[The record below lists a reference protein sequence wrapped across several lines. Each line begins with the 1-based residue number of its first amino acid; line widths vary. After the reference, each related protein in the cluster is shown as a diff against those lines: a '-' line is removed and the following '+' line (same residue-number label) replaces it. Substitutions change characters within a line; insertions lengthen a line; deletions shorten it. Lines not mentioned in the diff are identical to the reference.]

1 VWRASPTRCCP
12 RSRRRASRST
22 TRCSLPDIDINPANL
37 PWPLGN
43 KGAPDWAQIKH
54 DTSQGSADVGNA
66 IVTGI
71 NGVTGT
77 VQSVMGQY
85 EAAVA
90 KAGTTSEQTATVIT
104 HAFGPVG
111 PEVQARMKM
120 ALAGV
125 ANFSNKSGGII
136 KEWRTEFAAGL
147 KGGIGAVRQAREGI
161 DGQFDQLMEDLK
173 SFASRGKRIGHDIG
187 QLTSKALQKAL
198 HSGNPLIRKE
208 AREVQLNYLTE
219 LSTLVR
225 RGHGIGVKGMEAL
238 HDGLK
243 SKEGRVRAAARQILD
258 TIDGQIDKPAVGTQR
273 RFPHRRLARVEP
285 ARQVGHRG
293 RARPRHIADVIR
305 ANLPRTISDHD
316 QRPGPH
322 LRLDDRR
329 PGRRRHHR
337 AGPDRAGRRAGTRD
351 RHRPC
356 RRRGADHLQPAV
368 AAAAVGD
375 GGPDRRPQ
383 SAADADLAVVD
394 PAAAAQRAQG
404 EVPRIHLGQRA
415 RRGHVEL
422 GQQGAVHEQAV
433 RGQPRPADLM
443 SGVFRLADSPVPAL
457 VAEAIP
463 YETYF
468 LRPTN
473 GLTSRALGCESGL
486 STIVANDPDA
496 TMTLTKW
503 HAFRGFRFEETDCAN
518 LVVFQGN
525 MTNRT
530 LRRGS
535 SERTEDA
542 RVWDIQVADF
552 NFQMKRRVIRNA
564 DGNRPAETDIARLE
578 WLLASDYTV
587 NTEVIVAD
595 GIFDSANPVTM
606 TANDYRGRFPVDVV
620 TDCMGYS
627 GKNAFVYAKPDGG
640 DTAAS
645 WVGGFAY
652 FVATDNIYTS
662 SIKISNLLSDVDSS
676 TIYAGSND
684 ATLEKNAER
693 VFSGVYLTY
702 SGGKVYR
709 QLQSTIDAYGRI
721 DASIDMPDIKTA
733 AAATALADRYLNDYS
748 FEEDIINVALLMPA
762 DKVNLILEGHAVQ
775 IKQTHWLG
783 YEDYVWRR
791 VAQRTVSQTPNPAK
805 YLVNL
810 ELRDPRLIV
819 GGNGAIPIPAGD
831 INNQLPPPP
840 TTNTFAITTCADK
853 PATSFATV
861 LHDDHDDAGRS
872 LAARQL
878 QLLGHGR
885 RPPDARPLPDGRG
898 DVGHRPGLGRHRRS
912 ADGHLRA
919 RGRRQRL
926 VLQARGRRSGHAAQ
940 LPRHGTQRRA
950 MPAHLDR
957 RLRWRTRRSG
967 TPGRPTG
974 RSSATAPSGSAAT
987 PPSGC
992 TAAPTS
998 RPASARSRSS
1008 SASTRRR
1015 RPPTPRRTPA
1025 SRRASRRRA
1034 ARSTA
1039 STRPSRPPSPSSG
1052 HPQGVGQRRRLDR
1065 EHRLGDG
1072 HGTFTLTNAPKT
1084 DSDILV
1090 LYQGA

>member
-1 VWRASPTRCCP
+1 
-12 RSRRRASRST
+12 
-22 TRCSLPDIDINPANL
+22 
-37 PWPLGN
+37 
-43 KGAPDWAQIKH
+43 
-54 DTSQGSADVGNA
+54 
-66 IVTGI
+66 
-71 NGVTGT
+71 
-77 VQSVMGQY
+77 
-85 EAAVA
+85 
-90 KAGTTSEQTATVIT
+90 
-104 HAFGPVG
+104 
-111 PEVQARMKM
+111 
-120 ALAGV
+120 
-125 ANFSNKSGGII
+125 
-136 KEWRTEFAAGL
+136 
-147 KGGIGAVRQAREGI
+147 
-161 DGQFDQLMEDLK
+161 
-173 SFASRGKRIGHDIG
+173 
-187 QLTSKALQKAL
+187 
-198 HSGNPLIRKE
+198 
-208 AREVQLNYLTE
+208 
-219 LSTLVR
+219 
-225 RGHGIGVKGMEAL
+225 
-238 HDGLK
+238 
-243 SKEGRVRAAARQILD
+243 
-258 TIDGQIDKPAVGTQR
+258 
-273 RFPHRRLARVEP
+273 
-285 ARQVGHRG
+285 
-293 RARPRHIADVIR
+293 
-305 ANLPRTISDHD
+305 
-316 QRPGPH
+316 
-322 LRLDDRR
+322 
-329 PGRRRHHR
+329 
-337 AGPDRAGRRAGTRD
+337 
-351 RHRPC
+351 
-356 RRRGADHLQPAV
+356 
-368 AAAAVGD
+368 
-375 GGPDRRPQ
+375 
-383 SAADADLAVVD
+383 
-394 PAAAAQRAQG
+394 
-404 EVPRIHLGQRA
+404 
-415 RRGHVEL
+415 
-422 GQQGAVHEQAV
+422 
-433 RGQPRPADLM
+433 M
-443 SGVFRLADSPVPAL
+443 SGVFRLADSPVPTL

-595 GIFDSANPVTM
+595 GIFDDANPVTM

-709 QLQSTIDAYGRI
+709 QRQATIDAYGRI

-819 GGNGAIPIPAGD
+819 GGNGSIPIPAGD

-861 LHDDHDDAGRS
+861 LATITMTPGDPS
-872 LAARQL
+872 
-878 QLLGHGR
+878 
-885 RPPDARPLPDGRG
+885 PPDNFNYW
-898 DVGHRPGLGRHRRS
+898 
-912 ADGHLRA
+912 
-919 RGRRQRL
+919 
-926 VLQARGRRSGHAAQ
+926 
-940 LPRHGTQRRA
+940 GTVA
-950 MPAHLDR
+950 VHP
-957 RLRWRTRRSG
+957 
-967 TPGRPTG
+967 TPGHYLTAEVTSATGQDSAGIGVPPTATYQHAG
-974 RSSATAPSGSAAT
+974 GGNDWCCKLGVGDPGTLLSFLGTAPSGEQCLLTWTDGGVANTWHAWPADGTLVSNGAFGVGRDAAFGLYGGAHFTTGVGSVTVVIREYATTTTSDT
-987 PPSGC
+987 PPNTGQPSGFETPTGAVNGVNTTFT
-992 TAAPTS
+992 TAFAFFPGTLKVWVNGVDWTENI
-998 RPASARSRSS
+998 ASV
-1008 SASTRRR
+1008 
-1015 RPPTPRRTPA
+1015 
-1025 SRRASRRRA
+1025 
-1034 ARSTA
+1034 TA
-1039 STRPSRPPSPSSG
+1039 T
-1052 HPQGVGQRRRLDR
+1052 
-1065 EHRLGDG
+1065 
-1072 HGTFTLTNAPKT
+1072 TFTLTNAPKT

>member
-1 VWRASPTRCCP
+1 
-12 RSRRRASRST
+12 
-22 TRCSLPDIDINPANL
+22 
-37 PWPLGN
+37 
-43 KGAPDWAQIKH
+43 
-54 DTSQGSADVGNA
+54 
-66 IVTGI
+66 
-71 NGVTGT
+71 
-77 VQSVMGQY
+77 
-85 EAAVA
+85 
-90 KAGTTSEQTATVIT
+90 
-104 HAFGPVG
+104 
-111 PEVQARMKM
+111 
-120 ALAGV
+120 
-125 ANFSNKSGGII
+125 
-136 KEWRTEFAAGL
+136 
-147 KGGIGAVRQAREGI
+147 
-161 DGQFDQLMEDLK
+161 
-173 SFASRGKRIGHDIG
+173 
-187 QLTSKALQKAL
+187 
-198 HSGNPLIRKE
+198 
-208 AREVQLNYLTE
+208 
-219 LSTLVR
+219 
-225 RGHGIGVKGMEAL
+225 
-238 HDGLK
+238 
-243 SKEGRVRAAARQILD
+243 
-258 TIDGQIDKPAVGTQR
+258 
-273 RFPHRRLARVEP
+273 
-285 ARQVGHRG
+285 
-293 RARPRHIADVIR
+293 
-305 ANLPRTISDHD
+305 
-316 QRPGPH
+316 
-322 LRLDDRR
+322 
-329 PGRRRHHR
+329 
-337 AGPDRAGRRAGTRD
+337 
-351 RHRPC
+351 
-356 RRRGADHLQPAV
+356 
-368 AAAAVGD
+368 
-375 GGPDRRPQ
+375 
-383 SAADADLAVVD
+383 
-394 PAAAAQRAQG
+394 
-404 EVPRIHLGQRA
+404 
-415 RRGHVEL
+415 
-422 GQQGAVHEQAV
+422 
-433 RGQPRPADLM
+433 M
-443 SGVFRLADSPVPAL
+443 SGVFRLADSPVPTL

-552 NFQMKRRVIRNA
+552 NFQMKRRVIRNS

-578 WLLASDYTV
+578 WLLASDYTA

-595 GIFDSANPVTM
+595 GIFDDANPVTM
-606 TANDYRGRFPVDVV
+606 TATDYRGRFPVDVV

-762 DKVNLILEGHAVQ
+762 DKVNLIREGHAVQ

-791 VAQRTVSQTPNPAK
+791 VAQRTVSQTSNPAK

-840 TTNTFAITTCADK
+840 STTGGAVSTVTGIYIEMSPVHFTANSPGDGTKAVQIIVSTTDSFGGTPVVENIPPYTDQGTFAADSTAGDGTGLVIFSSNASRLSNVTLLTNTRYYAWARY
-853 PATSFATV
+853 TSTFGGTAYTDGLSGWTV
-861 LHDDHDDAGRS
+861 I
-872 LAARQL
+872 
-878 QLLGHGR
+878 
-885 RPPDARPLPDGRG
+885 
-898 DVGHRPGLGRHRRS
+898 
-912 ADGHLRA
+912 
-919 RGRRQRL
+919 
-926 VLQARGRRSGHAAQ
+926 SGHA
-940 LPRHGTQRRA
+940 L
-950 MPAHLDR
+950 
-957 RLRWRTRRSG
+957 
-967 TPGRPTG
+967 PTG
-974 RSSATAPSGSAAT
+974 ITLVSSHATAASGGANTTMRLSSFYLDDGTGGVAGTTPTPPNTGQPSGFET
-987 PPSGC
+987 PTGTVNGSN
-992 TAAPTS
+992 TS
-998 RPASARSRSS
+998 F
-1008 SASTRRR
+1008 
-1015 RPPTPRRTPA
+1015 
-1025 SRRASRRRA
+1025 
-1034 ARSTA
+1034 STA
-1039 STRPSRPPSPSSG
+1039 FPFFEGTLKVWVN
-1052 HPQGVGQRRRLDR
+1052 GVDWT
-1065 EHRLGDG
+1065 ENIASVDG
-1072 HGTFTLTNAPKT
+1072 AAGTFTLTNAPKT
-1084 DSDILV
+1084 NSDILV

>member
-1 VWRASPTRCCP
+1 
-12 RSRRRASRST
+12 
-22 TRCSLPDIDINPANL
+22 
-37 PWPLGN
+37 
-43 KGAPDWAQIKH
+43 
-54 DTSQGSADVGNA
+54 
-66 IVTGI
+66 
-71 NGVTGT
+71 
-77 VQSVMGQY
+77 
-85 EAAVA
+85 
-90 KAGTTSEQTATVIT
+90 
-104 HAFGPVG
+104 
-111 PEVQARMKM
+111 
-120 ALAGV
+120 
-125 ANFSNKSGGII
+125 
-136 KEWRTEFAAGL
+136 
-147 KGGIGAVRQAREGI
+147 
-161 DGQFDQLMEDLK
+161 
-173 SFASRGKRIGHDIG
+173 
-187 QLTSKALQKAL
+187 
-198 HSGNPLIRKE
+198 
-208 AREVQLNYLTE
+208 
-219 LSTLVR
+219 
-225 RGHGIGVKGMEAL
+225 
-238 HDGLK
+238 
-243 SKEGRVRAAARQILD
+243 
-258 TIDGQIDKPAVGTQR
+258 
-273 RFPHRRLARVEP
+273 
-285 ARQVGHRG
+285 
-293 RARPRHIADVIR
+293 
-305 ANLPRTISDHD
+305 
-316 QRPGPH
+316 
-322 LRLDDRR
+322 
-329 PGRRRHHR
+329 
-337 AGPDRAGRRAGTRD
+337 
-351 RHRPC
+351 
-356 RRRGADHLQPAV
+356 
-368 AAAAVGD
+368 
-375 GGPDRRPQ
+375 
-383 SAADADLAVVD
+383 
-394 PAAAAQRAQG
+394 
-404 EVPRIHLGQRA
+404 
-415 RRGHVEL
+415 
-422 GQQGAVHEQAV
+422 
-433 RGQPRPADLM
+433 M

-552 NFQMKRRVIRNA
+552 NFQMKRRVIRNS

-595 GIFDSANPVTM
+595 GIFDDANPVTM

-791 VAQRTVSQTPNPAK
+791 VAQRTVSQTSNPAK

-819 GGNGAIPIPAGD
+819 GGNGAIPIPAGN
-831 INNQLPPPP
+831 INNQLPPPAP
-840 TTNTFAITTCADK
+840 SPGEAASESGIYLSVAPHLTANSPSDGTKLARFVVSATDSFAGTPIVMNAAPYTETGSFNVDSTAGDGSGLDIRGTIPATFFMSNLTIDTNTLYYVWIHYSDTLGGTAYSDGGTTMAVTVGHTLPTGTSLVVVSGAVATAGNGGTFRLCSFYLDDGGGGPTGTPNP
-853 PATSFATV
+853 PAT
-861 LHDDHDDAGRS
+861 G
-872 LAARQL
+872 Q
-878 QLLGHGR
+878 
-885 RPPDARPLPDGRG
+885 P
-898 DVGHRPGLGRHRRS
+898 
-912 ADGHLRA
+912 
-919 RGRRQRL
+919 
-926 VLQARGRRSGHAAQ
+926 SGFE
-940 LPRHGTQRRA
+940 T
-950 MPAHLDR
+950 
-957 RLRWRTRRSG
+957 
-967 TPGRPTG
+967 PTG
-974 RSSATAPSGSAAT
+974 TINGSN
-987 PPSGC
+987 
-992 TAAPTS
+992 TS
-998 RPASARSRSS
+998 F
-1008 SASTRRR
+1008 
-1015 RPPTPRRTPA
+1015 
-1025 SRRASRRRA
+1025 
-1034 ARSTA
+1034 STA
-1039 STRPSRPPSPSSG
+1039 FPFFEGTLKVWVN
-1052 HPQGVGQRRRLDR
+1052 GVDWT
-1065 EHRLGDG
+1065 ENIASVDG
-1072 HGTFTLTNAPKT
+1072 AAGTFTLTNAPKT
-1084 DSDILV
+1084 NSDILV
-1090 LYQGA
+1090 FYQGA

>member
-1 VWRASPTRCCP
+1 
-12 RSRRRASRST
+12 
-22 TRCSLPDIDINPANL
+22 
-37 PWPLGN
+37 
-43 KGAPDWAQIKH
+43 
-54 DTSQGSADVGNA
+54 
-66 IVTGI
+66 
-71 NGVTGT
+71 
-77 VQSVMGQY
+77 
-85 EAAVA
+85 
-90 KAGTTSEQTATVIT
+90 
-104 HAFGPVG
+104 
-111 PEVQARMKM
+111 
-120 ALAGV
+120 
-125 ANFSNKSGGII
+125 
-136 KEWRTEFAAGL
+136 
-147 KGGIGAVRQAREGI
+147 
-161 DGQFDQLMEDLK
+161 
-173 SFASRGKRIGHDIG
+173 
-187 QLTSKALQKAL
+187 
-198 HSGNPLIRKE
+198 
-208 AREVQLNYLTE
+208 
-219 LSTLVR
+219 
-225 RGHGIGVKGMEAL
+225 
-238 HDGLK
+238 
-243 SKEGRVRAAARQILD
+243 
-258 TIDGQIDKPAVGTQR
+258 
-273 RFPHRRLARVEP
+273 
-285 ARQVGHRG
+285 
-293 RARPRHIADVIR
+293 
-305 ANLPRTISDHD
+305 
-316 QRPGPH
+316 
-322 LRLDDRR
+322 
-329 PGRRRHHR
+329 
-337 AGPDRAGRRAGTRD
+337 
-351 RHRPC
+351 
-356 RRRGADHLQPAV
+356 
-368 AAAAVGD
+368 
-375 GGPDRRPQ
+375 
-383 SAADADLAVVD
+383 
-394 PAAAAQRAQG
+394 
-404 EVPRIHLGQRA
+404 
-415 RRGHVEL
+415 
-422 GQQGAVHEQAV
+422 
-433 RGQPRPADLM
+433 M

-496 TMTLTKW
+496 TMTLVKW
-503 HAFRGFRFEETDCAN
+503 HAFRGFRFEETDCSN

-552 NFQMKRRVIRNA
+552 NFQMKRRVIRNS

-595 GIFDSANPVTM
+595 GIFDDANPVTM
-606 TANDYRGRFPVDVV
+606 TATDYRGRFPVDVV

-791 VAQRTVSQTPNPAK
+791 VAQRTVSQTSNPAK

-840 TTNTFAITTCADK
+840 STTGGAVSTLTGLWLDIQPHLTANSPGDASKQAQFIVSYTN
-853 PATSFATV
+853 SFA
-861 LHDDHDDAGRS
+861 
-872 LAARQL
+872 
-878 QLLGHGR
+878 
-885 RPPDARPLPDGRG
+885 
-898 DVGHRPGLGRHRRS
+898 
-912 ADGHLRA
+912 
-919 RGRRQRL
+919 
-926 VLQARGRRSGHAAQ
+926 
-940 LPRHGTQRRA
+940 
-950 MPAHLDR
+950 
-957 RLRWRTRRSG
+957 G
-967 TPGRPTG
+967 TPLFIMPGDSPY
-974 RSSATAPSGSAAT
+974 SAQATYAAD
-987 PPSGC
+987 
-992 TAAPTS
+992 
-998 RPASARSRSS
+998 
-1008 SASTRRR
+1008 
-1015 RPPTPRRTPA
+1015 
-1025 SRRASRRRA
+1025 
-1034 ARSTA
+1034 STA
-1039 STRPSRPPSPSSG
+1039 GDTTGVVIHSSNVIQGSGLTLLSNTPIYVYGRYTSSIGGTAYTNGGTPVTATSG
-1052 HPQGVGQRRRLDR
+1052 HPLPTGVSIVTTAGSSLSGPPNTTFLLCSFYLDDGTGGVAGTTPTPPNTGQPSGFETPTGTVNGSNTSFSTAFPFFEGTLKVWVNGVDWT
-1065 EHRLGDG
+1065 ENIASVDG
-1072 HGTFTLTNAPKT
+1072 AAGTFTLTNAPKT
-1084 DSDILV
+1084 NSDILV

>member
-1 VWRASPTRCCP
+1 
-12 RSRRRASRST
+12 
-22 TRCSLPDIDINPANL
+22 
-37 PWPLGN
+37 
-43 KGAPDWAQIKH
+43 
-54 DTSQGSADVGNA
+54 
-66 IVTGI
+66 
-71 NGVTGT
+71 
-77 VQSVMGQY
+77 
-85 EAAVA
+85 
-90 KAGTTSEQTATVIT
+90 
-104 HAFGPVG
+104 
-111 PEVQARMKM
+111 
-120 ALAGV
+120 
-125 ANFSNKSGGII
+125 
-136 KEWRTEFAAGL
+136 
-147 KGGIGAVRQAREGI
+147 
-161 DGQFDQLMEDLK
+161 
-173 SFASRGKRIGHDIG
+173 
-187 QLTSKALQKAL
+187 
-198 HSGNPLIRKE
+198 
-208 AREVQLNYLTE
+208 
-219 LSTLVR
+219 
-225 RGHGIGVKGMEAL
+225 
-238 HDGLK
+238 
-243 SKEGRVRAAARQILD
+243 
-258 TIDGQIDKPAVGTQR
+258 
-273 RFPHRRLARVEP
+273 
-285 ARQVGHRG
+285 
-293 RARPRHIADVIR
+293 
-305 ANLPRTISDHD
+305 
-316 QRPGPH
+316 
-322 LRLDDRR
+322 
-329 PGRRRHHR
+329 
-337 AGPDRAGRRAGTRD
+337 
-351 RHRPC
+351 
-356 RRRGADHLQPAV
+356 
-368 AAAAVGD
+368 
-375 GGPDRRPQ
+375 
-383 SAADADLAVVD
+383 
-394 PAAAAQRAQG
+394 
-404 EVPRIHLGQRA
+404 
-415 RRGHVEL
+415 
-422 GQQGAVHEQAV
+422 
-433 RGQPRPADLM
+433 M

-552 NFQMKRRVIRNA
+552 NFQMKRRVIRGT
-564 DGNRPAETDIARLE
+564 DGNRPAETDIARLT

-702 SGGKVYR
+702 SGGHVYR
-709 QLQSTIDAYGRI
+709 QRQATIDAYGRI

-819 GGNGAIPIPAGD
+819 GGNGAIPIPAGNT
-831 INNQLPPPP
+831 NNQLPPPG
-840 TTNTFAITTCADK
+840 TTVTPGDAITPTIILWGASSD
-853 PATSFATV
+853 ASHSF
-861 LHDDHDDAGRS
+861 
-872 LAARQL
+872 
-878 QLLGHGR
+878 
-885 RPPDARPLPDGRG
+885 
-898 DVGHRPGLGRHRRS
+898 
-912 ADGHLRA
+912 
-919 RGRRQRL
+919 
-926 VLQARGRRSGHAAQ
+926 
-940 LPRHGTQRRA
+940 
-950 MPAHLDR
+950 
-957 RLRWRTRRSG
+957 
-967 TPGRPTG
+967 
-974 RSSATAPSGSAAT
+974 TAPSVTTYFNGSTAFVPYLVDGDDAT
-987 PPSGC
+987 PNTSDRILGGNPGFQIDLLAAQSVSSIRVYIANEFGHTGSWRVRGSNVEDFSTYTSYSNAAVTVGTSYAAYTLSLGGAQGPHRYWRVGIEMGNFMGWSTLELLDADGTDLMRNLPSTTETAQGPHTGQPSGFETPTGSVNGSNTTFT
-992 TAAPTS
+992 TAFAFFPGTLKVWVNGVDWTENI
-998 RPASARSRSS
+998 ASV
-1008 SASTRRR
+1008 
-1015 RPPTPRRTPA
+1015 
-1025 SRRASRRRA
+1025 
-1034 ARSTA
+1034 TA
-1039 STRPSRPPSPSSG
+1039 T
-1052 HPQGVGQRRRLDR
+1052 
-1065 EHRLGDG
+1065 
-1072 HGTFTLTNAPKT
+1072 TFTLTNAPKT
-1084 DSDILV
+1084 NSDILV
-1090 LYQGA
+1090 IYQGA